1 MNHHSFPIAFICI
14 LFLVGGAL
22 GFTPPPRTNIIIS
35 TTTHTDDVLDISSF
49 YRQSQLYSYSYSS
62 PSDSDPQELIAR
74 RIVVTGAVSGGYYR
88 SCVKNEGSRFRK
100 LVGTMTP
107 PEENSQRAEIYVEV
121 SVIYVLMYVCIYYS
135 FTKYHIIPC
144 HTNPNC
150 FIL

>member
-35 TTTHTDDVLDISSF
+35 TTTTHTDDVLDISSF
-49 YRQSQLYSYSYSS
+49 YRQSQLYSYSS

-74 RIVVTGAVSGGYYR
+74 RIVVTGDVSGGYYR

-121 SVIYVLMYVCIYYS
+121 SYYCCL
-135 FTKYHIIPC
+135 FMML
-144 HTNPNC
+144 
-150 FIL
+150 F